1 MMAPKYEK
9 HFIPLESDPAIFS
22 RLIHLLGAPKS
33 LVFEDVLSLDEPH
46 LLPRPALALILIFPT
61 TDYDGTPNIA
71 TDLSEDENS
80 LRGSNEDMIW
90 FKQTINNACGL
101 YGILHALS
109 NSSARDLLDPSSS
122 IAGLIRDC
130 IPLAPQDRALA
141 IEHSYDL
148 EVAYSSVAKQGG
160 STVPSN
166 AEDEVDFHY
175 VCFVRSPRNS
185 HLYELDG
192 DRPGPIDT
200 GVVLGPENDLLTE
213 NGVNFVRQYI
223 EQGKGNA
230 NFGLMALLQK
240 H

>member
-1 MMAPKYEK
+1 MMMTPEYKK

-46 LLPRPALALILIFPT
+46 LLPRPALALIFIFPT
-61 TDYDGTPNIA
+61 TDCAGTPA
-71 TDLSEDENS
+71 MVEPSEKENA
-80 LRGSNEDMIW
+80 LRASNEDIIW

-109 NSSARDLLDPSSS
+109 NSSARDLLDPSSF
-122 IAGLIRDC
+122 IARLIRDC
-130 IPLAPQDRALA
+130 ISLPPRDRASA
-141 IEHSYDL
+141 IEDSYEL
-148 EVAYSSVAKQGG
+148 EVAYSSVARQGG
-160 STVPSN
+160 SAVPNN

-175 VCFVRSPRNS
+175 VCFVRSSQNN

-192 DRPGPIDT
+192 DRHGPIDT
-200 GVVLGPENDLLTE
+200 GVILEPEDDLLSK
-213 NGVNFVRQYI
+213 NVVGFVRQYI
-223 EQGKGNA
+223 EQGKRNA
-230 NFGLMALLQK
+230 NYGLMALLQN